1 MIQGV
6 FYKLLLLI
14 SYTVYTVVF
23 LFNTVIYVFLML
35 CLCILIVCLFIFIV
49 PAGILRLPWLRYFR
63 AFSSIV
69 RQMLGYNSQRRDTD
83 RTLPKNFC
91 VVLCIFLC
99 VVLCIVCKCALYCC
113 HRVASQL
120 QFNKYF
126 IIHRHEM
133 LWQYTVNSD
142 TSANEWPC

>member
-49 PAGILRLPWLRYFR
+49 PAGILRLP
-63 AFSSIV
+63 
-69 RQMLGYNSQRRDTD
+69 
-83 RTLPKNFC
+83 
-91 VVLCIFLC
+91 
-99 VVLCIVCKCALYCC
+99 
-113 HRVASQL
+113 
-120 QFNKYF
+120 
-126 IIHRHEM
+126 
-133 LWQYTVNSD
+133 
-142 TSANEWPC
+142 